1 MTAQL
6 LSTSEG
12 QTLVLTLSNPEFRN
26 ALGPEMYAA
35 GVEALSV
42 AESSA
47 DVRSVVITGANGIF
61 SAGGNLQRLQNNRQL
76 PPEHQAQSIEG
87 LHNWIEA
94 IRTFPKPVI
103 AAVEGPAAGAGF
115 SLALACDMI
124 VAARNSV
131 FVMAYS
137 SIALSPDGGGS
148 WSLSRAVPRQLATE
162 LLMCGERSGAER
174 LQQLGVVNRLA
185 DAGQALLQALELCEQ
200 LNARAPNALASIKEL
215 LSDADGSS
223 LNAQLARE
231 RNAFVKNLHHPNAG
245 IGIGAFLNKQKPNHQ
260 SLKGQSMDEPILTME
275 EREAINS
282 GRWFSSLSP
291 SLRHDILRC
300 AYVKRHKD
308 GDMLA
313 ARGDPPEQ
321 WIACA
326 KGAVRVSSTSVSG
339 KQITLTYVEPGIWFG
354 DVSIF
359 DGDRRTHD
367 CYAHGE
373 TTTLNV
379 AKADFKKILTQ
390 HVEFY
395 DAMLRLHARRIR
407 QLYGLVE
414 DLNTL
419 PLRARLAKQLNHL
432 LRSYGVPSLSDA
444 KAIRISL
451 QLAQEELAQLLG
463 ASRQR
468 VNQELK
474 QMEREQIIRIEPGG
488 LVVLDRDAL
497 LLIVNADH

>member
-1 MTAQL
+1 
-6 LSTSEG
+6 
-12 QTLVLTLSNPEFRN
+12 
-26 ALGPEMYAA
+26 
-35 GVEALSV
+35 
-42 AESSA
+42 
-47 DVRSVVITGANGIF
+47 
-61 SAGGNLQRLQNNRQL
+61 
-76 PPEHQAQSIEG
+76 
-87 LHNWIEA
+87 
-94 IRTFPKPVI
+94 
-103 AAVEGPAAGAGF
+103 
-115 SLALACDMI
+115 
-124 VAARNSV
+124 
-131 FVMAYS
+131 
-137 SIALSPDGGGS
+137 
-148 WSLSRAVPRQLATE
+148 
-162 LLMCGERSGAER
+162 
-174 LQQLGVVNRLA
+174 
-185 DAGQALLQALELCEQ
+185 
-200 LNARAPNALASIKEL
+200 
-215 LSDADGSS
+215 
-223 LNAQLARE
+223 
-231 RNAFVKNLHHPNAG
+231 
-245 IGIGAFLNKQKPNHQ
+245 
-260 SLKGQSMDEPILTME
+260 MDEPILTME
-275 EREAINS
+275 EREAING

-300 AYVKRHKD
+300 AYLKRHKD

-367 CYAHGE
+367 CYAHGD

-395 DAMLRLHARRIR
+395 EAMLRLQSRRIR

-432 LRSYGVPSLSDA
+432 VRSYGVPSLSDA